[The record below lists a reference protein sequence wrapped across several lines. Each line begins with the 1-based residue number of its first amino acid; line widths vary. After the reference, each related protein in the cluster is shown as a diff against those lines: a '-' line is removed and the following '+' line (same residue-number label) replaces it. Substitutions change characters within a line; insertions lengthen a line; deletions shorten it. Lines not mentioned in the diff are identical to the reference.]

1 LSKKTLSLILLNK
14 KKFIQI
20 ELLVAELLNF
30 ENWYKKQMEN
40 SKREYQR
47 YYIFVSWK
55 NGKLAKLIHEELKIA
70 EGPNAVSLLTI
81 YRWIEVFE
89 NGEENIEDDQHSG
102 RNHPSKH
109 CKNRRLNW

>member
-40 SKREYQR
+40 SKREY
-47 YYIFVSWK
+47 
-55 NGKLAKLIHEELKIA
+55 
-70 EGPNAVSLLTI
+70 
-81 YRWIEVFE
+81 
-89 NGEENIEDDQHSG
+89 
-102 RNHPSKH
+102 
-109 CKNRRLNW
+109 

>member
-1 LSKKTLSLILLNK
+1 
-14 KKFIQI
+14 
-20 ELLVAELLNF
+20 
-30 ENWYKKQMEN
+30 MEN

-70 EGPNAVSLLTI
+70 EGPNAVSLSTI

-89 NGEENIEDDQHSG
+89 NGEENIDD
-102 RNHPSKH
+102 
-109 CKNRRLNW
+109 